1 MTTLFRPLN
10 GTTLGFLIIIQII
23 FLQSCSEPADKFFDI
38 AVLNTNTITDF
49 GTPILAKHIADEA
62 TEYPNIPSSKKKG
75 DEAVNY
81 VKNNVMYMEKT
92 LSDIKALSANDEKRK
107 VIKQQAIAVYE
118 LVIPVYKN
126 EYMAY
131 AKLCD
136 SKASIAQKDEL
147 RSLIEKKYTAE
158 FEKRFA
164 SLLANGKTFAADN
177 GIQVNWQ

>member
-1 MTTLFRPLN
+1 MTTQFRPLN
-10 GTTLGFLIIIQII
+10 ATIISVLLVFQIF
-23 FLQSCSEPADKFFDI
+23 FLQSCSEPADKFFDTAI
-38 AVLNTNTITDF
+38 LNTNTITDF
-49 GTPILAKHIADEA
+49 GTPILAKHKADEA
-62 TEYPNIPSSKKKG
+62 TEYPNSPASKKKG

-81 VKNNVMYMEKT
+81 VKNNVLYMEKT

-107 VIKQQAIAVYE
+107 QIKQQAIAVYE
-118 LVIPVYKN
+118 LVIPAYKN

-136 SKASIAQKDEL
+136 SKASTAQKDEL
-147 RSLIEKKYTAE
+147 ISFIENKYAAE

-177 GIQVNWQ
+177 GIEVNWQ